1 MKRAIILKSTIL
13 TILLVT
19 IILPVNAQ
27 SSEEKKERKIV
38 KRIERPKRPSKIKV
52 VDSFVDY
59 SFNLYNKVFIY
70 DSLSIRGVKI
80 PAELEDAIVD
90 GVQQDADSLM
100 QIIPEVIDGMEGEK
114 LIRKAKAMLNLNK
127 VRRILTY
134 SVKTAKLYAVREIGI
149 GEESTK
155 N

>member
-13 TILLVT
+13 TILLAT
-19 IILPVNAQ
+19 IIFPVNAQ

-70 DSLSIRGVKI
+70 DSLSIREVKI